1 MPKKSIQK
9 AMSLV
14 TAIKISLNFVERQ
27 IFDQIG
33 LQINPG
39 DRIGLV
45 GPNGSGKTTLLRIIM
60 GEIVPDEGD
69 IKIARNARIGYLPQD
84 IQETVSGTL
93 LRSVLNAVP
102 RRLEL
107 ENALKETEG
116 ALEKATDALGQSTLG
131 KEIGDLHQ
139 DLNRL
144 NLDFPPHEA
153 EKILLGLGFDLKD
166 FQKPVSE
173 LSGGWKMRAAL
184 AALLYQKP
192 DLLLLDEP
200 TNHLDMPSVR
210 WLETFLQGFKG
221 AMILVSHDREFL
233 NRQTGRTISF
243 EREGM
248 RSYSGNYDFYL
259 NARQEE
265 IKSLENK
272 ARNQEQKIK
281 DAQKF
286 IERFRSKATKARQ
299 AQSKIKLVEKMELV
313 QTHRKEKTIR
323 FAFPS
328 ILRSG
333 GEVVAI
339 RDVSKWFGDN
349 ILYEHLNAR
358 VSRGE
363 RIAIIGPNGCGKT
376 TLLRAVAG
384 ELEPDRGEILL
395 GHQVQFAYF
404 AQHHSDLLNPRKT
417 VVEEVYQSVPNAS
430 IGFVRSVCG
439 AFLFSGNDVD
449 KPISV
454 LSGGEKARV
463 SLAKLLVKPGNFMLM
478 DEPTNHLDIA
488 SSEKLIDALADFG
501 GTLLFVSHNQSFV
514 NRLATKIWDIRNQ
527 ELIEYPGT
535 LDEYYRHLE
544 ETEGNTAAIPRK
556 PPEPVKKAAS
566 LKDKGR
572 TDSPTKKSRKDNKRE
587 EAIKRQRIH
596 DVLAPIQKELERTE
610 TIISQLENRQKE
622 VEGLLAD
629 PEIFQDNTKSVPL
642 LTEYKDLTNK
652 LDIQLEK
659 WEGCHDKMA
668 SAKARL
674 GI

>member
-1 MPKKSIQK
+1 
-9 AMSLV
+9 MSLV
-14 TAIKISLNFVERQ
+14 TVIKVSLNFVERQ
-27 IFDQIG
+27 IFNQIG

-60 GEIVPDEGD
+60 GEITPDEGE
-69 IKIARNARIGYLPQD
+69 IKIAGNSRMGYLSQD
-84 IQETVSGTL
+84 VQENVSGAL
-93 LRSVLNAVP
+93 LQSILSAIPQR
-102 RRLEL
+102 
-107 ENALKETEG
+107 ET
-116 ALEKATDALGQSTLG
+116 LEKRLKAAERSLERTTDQPEQSTLG
-131 KEIGDLHQ
+131 KEIANIHQ
-139 DLNRL
+139 EINRL

-153 EKILLGLGFDLKD
+153 EKILLGLGFDVPD

-184 AALLYQKP
+184 ARLLYQKP

-233 NRQTGRTISF
+233 NRQIHRLISF
-243 EREGM
+243 ETEGM
-248 RSYSGNYDFYL
+248 RSYGGNYDFYVK
-259 NARQEE
+259 ARAEE
-265 IKSLENK
+265 VKSLENK

-286 IERFRSKATKARQ
+286 IDRFRSKANKARQ

-323 FAFPS
+323 FSFPPIS
-328 ILRSG
+328 RSG
-333 GEVVAI
+333 DEVVAI

-358 VSRGE
+358 VTRGE
-363 RIAIIGPNGCGKT
+363 KIAIIGANGCGKT

-384 ELEPDRGEILL
+384 ELKPDRGEIAV
-395 GHQVQFAYF
+395 GHQVNIGYF
-404 AQHHSDLLNPRKT
+404 AQHHSDLLNPQKT
-417 VVEEVYQSVPNAS
+417 VVEEVYQSVPDAT

-454 LSGGEKARV
+454 LSGGERARV

-478 DEPTNHLDIA
+478 DEPTNHLDIE
-488 SSEKLIDALADFG
+488 SSETLIDALTEYG

-514 NRLATKIWDIRNQ
+514 NRLATKIWDIRGR

-535 LDEYYRHLE
+535 LKEYYRHLE
-544 ETEGNTAAIPRK
+544 ETEGNIHPGLKNPSRTPKKDGGKAEPSTGKNRK
-556 PPEPVKKAAS
+556 
-566 LKDKGR
+566 KDK
-572 TDSPTKKSRKDNKRE
+572 RK
-587 EAIKRQRIH
+587 EAEQRQRIH
-596 DVLAPIQKELERTE
+596 DMLAPIRKELEQTE
-610 TIISQLENRQKE
+610 NAISQLETRQKE
-622 VEGLLAD
+622 VESLLAD
-629 PEIFQDNTKSVPL
+629 PKIFEDGTKSVPL
-642 LTEYKDLTNK
+642 LSEYKEVTTN
-652 LDIQLEK
+652 LEIQLEK
-659 WEGCHDKMA
+659 WEECHDKMA
-668 SAKARL
+668 SAKSRL
-674 GI
+674 EI